1 MKEKSPRFINIVA
14 QNNGFCKNPCI
25 NGTLDRTL
33 NAYEIAI
40 FDGKKMNN
48 FYIFFSPTKSMRVN
62 QAVRSLT
69 KVTYWTGDILIMRA
83 GVRAKGVVNMRGHD
97 AKLADFALKR

>member
-1 MKEKSPRFINIVA
+1 MKETSPRFINVVA
-14 QNNGFCKNPCI
+14 QNNGLSKNPCI
-25 NGTLDRTL
+25 NGILDPTL
-33 NAYEIAI
+33 NAYEITI
-40 FDGKKMNN
+40 FDGKRMNN
-48 FYIFFSPTKSMRVN
+48 FYIFFSPTKSIRVN

-69 KVTYWTGDILIMRA
+69 MVTYWTGDILIMRG